1 MILYGTKQTV
11 ERFKF
16 VMPHSEEALAMYNSQ
31 KGERIHEWGAR
42 LFYMSG
48 KKCLQVVNFASKL
61 TLFFFDLKVDDIPY
75 LPNYFLNYLLYLY
88 QSDEP
93 MIAAIM
99 RYLIETDGI
108 VYGKITDRSIISTM
122 NRNHLEFADEGYAFF
137 EYIEDGILNTHA
149 INYRMNWK
157 WLLSIKRPDK
167 KQPDYIY
174 PAEEFRSLIMA
185 RYGERH
191 PLPNKPIL
199 PINV

>member
-42 LFYMSG
+42 LFYMSE

-61 TLFFFDLKVDDIPY
+61 TLFFFDLKVDDIPH

-88 QSDEP
+88 QDDEP

-174 PAEEFRSLIMA
+174 PAAEFRSLIMA
-185 RYGERH
+185 RYGERP